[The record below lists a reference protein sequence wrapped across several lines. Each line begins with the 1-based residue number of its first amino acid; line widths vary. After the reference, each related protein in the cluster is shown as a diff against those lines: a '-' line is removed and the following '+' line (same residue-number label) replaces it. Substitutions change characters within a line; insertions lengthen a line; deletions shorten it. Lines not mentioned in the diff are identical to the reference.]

1 MDFDT
6 KIADGFRNKKG
17 IFDPK
22 NVKERAKICR
32 RWLREQKESVIVGMS
47 FLLRE
52 FGVKVADEVVV
63 AHADILRCIVDRTDQ
78 ENKSERVSLPV
89 QEQLNEKLIS
99 QEWNNCEA
107 KAFIFESMDDED
119 AVLIQTEEDRWIG
132 PEIKTG

>member
-52 FGVKVADEVVV
+52 YKVERADEVVV

-78 ENKSERVSLPV
+78 ENKSERVSLLVSQAIDSEADQPGV
-89 QEQLNEKLIS
+89 EQLRGKSLHIR
-99 QEWNNCEA
+99 
-107 KAFIFESMDDED
+107 IDG
-119 AVLIQTEEDRWIG
+119 R
-132 PEIKTG
+132 